1 MYTKIKCKN
10 TKNQKLTYQN
20 WTKQTEQTVLKS
32 KEKTEETDSHLHRFS
47 QLLYPLPWTEWPL
60 GVQTEPTGVWDEDP
74 VMRRARLM
82 RKIYVFYR

>member
-10 TKNQKLTYQN
+10 INQKLTYKN
-20 WTKQTEQTVLKS
+20 WSKQTEQAVLKS
-32 KEKTEETDSHLHRFS
+32 KEKTEETDSHLHTRP

-60 GVQTEPTGVWDEDP
+60 GVQTVPTGVWDEDK
-74 VMRRARLM
+74 VIRQARLT